1 MATFILTNSFKK
13 ILETDEVKQEL
24 YKVGYASIDKFIDV
38 IVMRL
43 NEFDASLKLKEI
55 SFHYLADTDKY
66 IGLILDE
73 QLNKKYNVCVIP
85 PKLGTRSGFLTQQ
98 VFGFVSNLILSNTPV
113 GEGDC
118 LTDKPLIVVNCML
131 GETLPNSS
139 ICNIVSAK
147 ILGFEYLDIFKRK
160 ESFDKKVNNLM
171 SYYTNLKLYK
181 DIDKDFT
188 INENVLKFNTGRLKY
203 LKGTLTNEPYYFAI
217 DSYPALVLAYR
228 EGYKIDVSSFEDWYQ
243 NSKNNKNILAFVLT
257 AKRFQMQR
265 RTNKS
270 LQQIFYGAPGSGKS
284 HEVKK
289 ESDKYPDTIRTT
301 FHPDSDYA
309 SFVGAYKPTV
319 AMEKLY
325 DEAGVPVKVGGQE
338 LSKNQITYKFVK
350 QAFLKAYV
358 KAWKKFQ
365 KAEDASHIDSQFLV
379 IEEINRGNCAQ
390 IFGDL
395 FQLLDRK
402 NGFSEYPIEADE
414 DIAKSLQDEDTPENP
429 SFGKV
434 GLQLAG
440 WQKAYIEN
448 LFQKSKD
455 KDVIVEK
462 ISMGKVL
469 VLPCN
474 LYIWATM
481 NTSDQS
487 LFPIDSAFKRRWDWK
502 YVPINT
508 KVKKWAI
515 EVEDQKYSW
524 TSFLDKMNE
533 QIFNVTHSEDK
544 KFGFFFCHA
553 DKKSDDTVEEE
564 DVISAEKFVSKVI
577 FFIYNDVFKD
587 YGFDR
592 KIFAGEDGKPI
603 QFHEYYCMDGSVDES
618 KVKKFLENVEVKPFE
633 AEQADESQE

>member
-1 MATFILTNSFKK
+1 MEEIIKHINDTNASYRQPNAGDAKNTDLFLDNEHYSLFKDSGDQITVRYDKENLTKAILFIASILPRKFDQSATHELVKFSKEFVLNQLAIIEALFTEDGKSVNTFTQVWTARKDVPQKNGKIDKRFYFNGLLKDVLYTDCKGVLCKTKFTIRNYFAGGYSDLHIIKEDDGIFDVRVTNANVPTYDNKEDG
-13 ILETDEVKQEL
+13 LEETDS
-24 YKVGYASIDKFIDV
+24 KVI
-38 IVMRL
+38 L
-43 NEFDASLKLKEI
+43 N
-55 SFHYLADTDKY
+55 
-66 IGLILDE
+66 
-73 QLNKKYNVCVIP
+73 
-85 PKLGTRSGFLTQQ
+85 
-98 VFGFVSNLILSNTPV
+98 LS
-113 GEGDC
+113 
-118 LTDKPLIVVNCML
+118 
-131 GETLPNSS
+131 S
-139 ICNIVSAK
+139 
-147 ILGFEYLDIFKRK
+147 
-160 ESFDKKVNNLM
+160 
-171 SYYTNLKLYK
+171 
-181 DIDKDFT
+181 
-188 INENVLKFNTGRLKY
+188 
-203 LKGTLTNEPYYFAI
+203 
-217 DSYPALVLAYR
+217 
-228 EGYKIDVSSFEDWYQ
+228 
-243 NSKNNKNILAFVLT
+243 
-257 AKRFQMQR
+257 
-265 RTNKS
+265 
-270 LQQIFYGAPGSGKS
+270 QQIFYGAPGTGKS
-284 HEVKK
+284 HAVKAV
-289 ESDKYPDTIRTT
+289 SDQYPDTIRTT

-365 KAEDASHIDSQFLV
+365 KAEDASHVDSQFLV

-414 DIAKSLQDEDTPENP
+414 DIAKSLLDEDTPENP

-440 WQKAYIEN
+440 WQKTYIEN

-462 ISMGKVL
+462 ISKGKVL
-469 VLPCN
+469 VLPRN

-515 EVEDQKYSW
+515 EVEGQKYSW
-524 TSFLDKMNE
+524 TSFLDNMNE
-533 QIFNVTHSEDK
+533 QIFKVTHSEDK

-592 KIFAGEDGKPI
+592 KIFEGEDGKSI
-603 QFHEYYCMDGSVDES
+603 QFHEYYHMDGSVDES
-618 KVKKFLENVEVKPFE
+618 KVKKFLENVKVKPFE
-633 AEQADESQE
+633 AEQAEEAQE

>member
-1 MATFILTNSFKK
+1 MYQYPYIEKFYQDNYSKLLSWSSPLRPSKSCPKNGAAAADKFKEFYLKTRVTSFT
-13 ILETDEVKQEL
+13 EDEVLTILNAENVEDGDTIFHQNLRMMREL
-24 YKVGYASIDKFIDV
+24 NFVISSNEGGKKYVFTDNFFSFVESNHSVDCYIIEKMMSIMSVEDLTMYFNFLIC
-38 IVMRL
+38 VMREAAIYGQVIL
-43 NEFDASLKLKEI
+43 YPDAAAKFEKVVPDVQKQKEHQARVYAVYGFKGDEARQVPQNYTPNVSYFCHAALKQLGILRK
-55 SFHYLADTDKY
+55 TDNK
-66 IGLILDE
+66 IDNMGTLELTPLGELIL
-73 QLNKKYNVCVIP
+73 NKI
-85 PKLGTRSGFLTQQ
+85 
-98 VFGFVSNLILSNTPV
+98 
-113 GEGDC
+113 E
-118 LTDKPLIVVNCML
+118 
-131 GETLPNSS
+131 E
-139 ICNIVSAK
+139 
-147 ILGFEYLDIFKRK
+147 
-160 ESFDKKVNNLM
+160 
-171 SYYTNLKLYK
+171 NLKYVKQIPCKKNLFVRHIDIK
-181 DIDKDFT
+181 D
-188 INENVLKFNTGRLKY
+188 L
-203 LKGTLTNEPYYFAI
+203 
-217 DSYPALVLAYR
+217 
-228 EGYKIDVSSFEDWYQ
+228 
-243 NSKNNKNILAFVLT
+243 
-257 AKRFQMQR
+257 
-265 RTNKS
+265 S
-270 LQQIFYGAPGSGKS
+270 LQQIYYGAPGTGKS
-284 HEVKK
+284 HAVKAV
-289 ESDKYPDTIRTT
+289 SNQYPDTIRTT

-325 DEAGVPVKVGGQE
+325 DEAGMPVKVGGQE
-338 LSKNQITYKFVK
+338 LAKNQITYKFVK

-365 KAEDASHIDSQFLV
+365 KAEDASHVDSQFLV

-414 DIAKSLQDEDTPENP
+414 DIAKSLLDEDSPENP
-429 SFGKV
+429 SFGKN

-440 WQKAYIEN
+440 WQKTYIEN

-508 KVKKWAI
+508 EVKKWAI
-515 EVEDQKYSW
+515 EVEGQKYSW

-533 QIFNVTHSEDK
+533 QIFSVTHSEDK

-577 FFIYNDVFKD
+577 FFIYNDVFKN

-592 KIFAGEDGKPI
+592 KIFEGEDGKPI
-603 QFHEYYCMDGSVDES
+603 QFHEYYYMDGSVDES
-618 KVKKFLENVEVKPFE
+618 KVKKFLENVKVKPFE
-633 AEQADESQE
+633 AEQAEEAQE

>member
-13 ILETDEVKQEL
+13 ILETDDVKQGL
-24 YKVGYASIDKFIDV
+24 QKAGYASIEKFIDT
-38 IVMRL
+38 IVVRL
-43 NEFDASLKLKEI
+43 NEFDQSLRLKEI
-55 SFHYLADTDKY
+55 SFHDLADTDKY

-73 QLNKKYNVCVIP
+73 QLNKKYNVCVVP

-98 VFGFVSNLILSNTPV
+98 VFGFVSNLILSRTSCRDGV
-113 GEGDC
+113 C
-118 LTDKPLIVVNCML
+118 LTDKPLIVVNCMF
-131 GETLPNSS
+131 GETLPNSA
-139 ICNIVSAK
+139 ICNVVSAK
-147 ILGFEYLDIFKRK
+147 ILGFEYLDIFNRK
-160 ESFDKKVNNLM
+160 ECFDEKIDNLM
-171 SYYTNLKLYK
+171 TYYTNLKLYK
-181 DIDKDFT
+181 DVDKDFS
-188 INENVLKFNTGRLKY
+188 IKENVVVFNTERLKC
-203 LKGTLTNEPYYFAI
+203 LKETLTNEPYYFAI
-217 DSYPALVLAYR
+217 NSYPALILAYR

-243 NSKNNKNILAFVLT
+243 NSKNNKNILAFVQT
-257 AKRFQMQR
+257 AKRIQNLT
-265 RTNKS
+265 RTKKT
-270 LQQIFYGAPGSGKS
+270 LQQIFYGAPGTGKS
-284 HEVKK
+284 HAVNEV
-289 ESDKYPDTIRTT
+289 SNQYPDTIRIT
-301 FHPDSDYA
+301 FHPDSDYS

-325 DEAGVPVKVGGQE
+325 DEAGVPVSVAGKE

-358 KAWKKFQ
+358 MAWKKFQ
-365 KAEDASHIDSQFLV
+365 EAEDSSQIDTQFLV

-414 DIAKSLQDEDTPENP
+414 DIAKSLLEEETPENP
-429 SFGKV
+429 SFGKE
-434 GLQLAG
+434 GLQITG
-440 WQKAYIEN
+440 WQKEYIEC

-455 KDVIVEK
+455 KNAIVEK
-462 ISMGKVL
+462 ISKGKVL

-508 KVKKWAI
+508 EIKKWVI
-515 EVEDQKYSW
+515 EVAGQKFSW
-524 TSFLDKMNE
+524 TSFLNQMNE

-553 DKKSDDTVEEE
+553 DKKSDDNVEEE

-587 YGFDR
+587 YGFER
-592 KIFAGEDGKPI
+592 QIFEDEDGKPI
-603 QFHEYYCMDGSVDES
+603 QFHEYYRMDGSVNED
-618 KVKKFLENVEVKPFE
+618 KVKRFLENLKVMPFGAAETEVT
-633 AEQADESQE
+633 QE

>member
-1 MATFILTNSFKK
+1 MYQYPYIEKFYQDNYSKLLSWSSPLRPSKSCPKNGAAAADKFKEFYLKTRVTSFT
-13 ILETDEVKQEL
+13 EDEVLTILNAENVEDGDTIFHQNLRMMREL
-24 YKVGYASIDKFIDV
+24 NFVISSNEGGKKYVFTDNFFSFVESNHSVDCYIIEKMMSIMSVEDLTMYFNFLIC
-38 IVMRL
+38 VMREAAIYGQVIL
-43 NEFDASLKLKEI
+43 YPDAAAKFEKVVPDVQKQKEHQARVYAVYGFKGDEARQVPQNYTPNVSYFCHAALKQLGILRK
-55 SFHYLADTDKY
+55 TDNK
-66 IGLILDE
+66 IDNMGTLELTPLGELIL
-73 QLNKKYNVCVIP
+73 NKI
-85 PKLGTRSGFLTQQ
+85 
-98 VFGFVSNLILSNTPV
+98 
-113 GEGDC
+113 E
-118 LTDKPLIVVNCML
+118 
-131 GETLPNSS
+131 E
-139 ICNIVSAK
+139 
-147 ILGFEYLDIFKRK
+147 
-160 ESFDKKVNNLM
+160 
-171 SYYTNLKLYK
+171 NLKYGKQIPCKKNLFVRHIDIK
-181 DIDKDFT
+181 D
-188 INENVLKFNTGRLKY
+188 L
-203 LKGTLTNEPYYFAI
+203 
-217 DSYPALVLAYR
+217 
-228 EGYKIDVSSFEDWYQ
+228 
-243 NSKNNKNILAFVLT
+243 
-257 AKRFQMQR
+257 
-265 RTNKS
+265 S
-270 LQQIFYGAPGSGKS
+270 LQQIYYGAPGTGKS
-284 HEVKK
+284 HAVKAV
-289 ESDKYPDTIRTT
+289 SNQYPDTIRTT

-325 DEAGVPVKVGGQE
+325 DEAGMPVKVGGQE
-338 LSKNQITYKFVK
+338 LAKNQITYKFVK

-365 KAEDASHIDSQFLV
+365 KAEDASHVDSQFLV

-414 DIAKSLQDEDTPENP
+414 DIAKSLLDEDSPENP
-429 SFGKV
+429 SFGKN

-440 WQKAYIEN
+440 WQKTYIEN

-515 EVEDQKYSW
+515 EVEGQKYSW

-603 QFHEYYCMDGSVDES
+603 QFHEYYRMDGSVDES

-633 AEQADESQE
+633 AEQAEEVQK

>member
-1 MATFILTNSFKK
+1 
-13 ILETDEVKQEL
+13 
-24 YKVGYASIDKFIDV
+24 
-38 IVMRL
+38 
-43 NEFDASLKLKEI
+43 
-55 SFHYLADTDKY
+55 
-66 IGLILDE
+66 
-73 QLNKKYNVCVIP
+73 
-85 PKLGTRSGFLTQQ
+85 
-98 VFGFVSNLILSNTPV
+98 
-113 GEGDC
+113 
-118 LTDKPLIVVNCML
+118 
-131 GETLPNSS
+131 
-139 ICNIVSAK
+139 
-147 ILGFEYLDIFKRK
+147 
-160 ESFDKKVNNLM
+160 
-171 SYYTNLKLYK
+171 
-181 DIDKDFT
+181 
-188 INENVLKFNTGRLKY
+188 
-203 LKGTLTNEPYYFAI
+203 
-217 DSYPALVLAYR
+217 
-228 EGYKIDVSSFEDWYQ
+228 
-243 NSKNNKNILAFVLT
+243 
-257 AKRFQMQR
+257 
-265 RTNKS
+265 
-270 LQQIFYGAPGSGKS
+270 
-284 HEVKK
+284 
-289 ESDKYPDTIRTT
+289 
-301 FHPDSDYA
+301 
-309 SFVGAYKPTV
+309 
-319 AMEKLY
+319 MEKLY

-365 KAEDASHIDSQFLV
+365 KAEDASHVDSQFLV

-414 DIAKSLQDEDTPENP
+414 DIAKSLLDEDTPENP

-440 WQKAYIEN
+440 WQKTYIEN

-462 ISMGKVL
+462 ISKGKVL
-469 VLPCN
+469 VLPRN

-515 EVEDQKYSW
+515 EVEGQKYSW
-524 TSFLDKMNE
+524 TSFLDNMNE
-533 QIFNVTHSEDK
+533 QIFKVTHSEDK

-592 KIFAGEDGKPI
+592 KIFEGEDGKSI
-603 QFHEYYCMDGSVDES
+603 QFHEYYHMDGSVDES
-618 KVKKFLENVEVKPFE
+618 KVKKFLENVKVKPFE
-633 AEQADESQE
+633 AEEAQE

>member
-1 MATFILTNSFKK
+1 MI
-13 ILETDEVKQEL
+13 
-24 YKVGYASIDKFIDV
+24 
-38 IVMRL
+38 
-43 NEFDASLKLKEI
+43 
-55 SFHYLADTDKY
+55 
-66 IGLILDE
+66 
-73 QLNKKYNVCVIP
+73 
-85 PKLGTRSGFLTQQ
+85 
-98 VFGFVSNLILSNTPV
+98 
-113 GEGDC
+113 
-118 LTDKPLIVVNCML
+118 ML
-131 GETLPNSS
+131 
-139 ICNIVSAK
+139 
-147 ILGFEYLDIFKRK
+147 
-160 ESFDKKVNNLM
+160 
-171 SYYTNLKLYK
+171 
-181 DIDKDFT
+181 
-188 INENVLKFNTGRLKY
+188 
-203 LKGTLTNEPYYFAI
+203 
-217 DSYPALVLAYR
+217 
-228 EGYKIDVSSFEDWYQ
+228 
-243 NSKNNKNILAFVLT
+243 KNI
-257 AKRFQMQR
+257 
-265 RTNKS
+265 S
-270 LQQIFYGAPGSGKS
+270 LQQIFYGAPGTGKS
-284 HEVKK
+284 HAVKAV
-289 ESDKYPDTIRTT
+289 SDQYSDTIRTT

-325 DEAGVPVKVGGQE
+325 DEAGMPVKVGGQE
-338 LSKNQITYKFVK
+338 LAKNQITYKFVK

-365 KAEDASHIDSQFLV
+365 KAEDASHVNSQFLV

-414 DIAKSLQDEDTPENP
+414 DIAKSLLDEDSPENP
-429 SFGKV
+429 SFGKN

-440 WQKAYIEN
+440 WQKTYIEN

-508 KVKKWAI
+508 EVKKWAI
-515 EVEDQKYSW
+515 EVEGQKYSW

-533 QIFNVTHSEDK
+533 QIFSVTHSEDK

-592 KIFAGEDGKPI
+592 KIFEGEDGKPI
-603 QFHEYYCMDGSVDES
+603 QFHEYYYMDGSVDES
-618 KVKKFLENVEVKPFE
+618 KVKKFLENVKVKPFE
-633 AEQADESQE
+633 AEQAEEAQE

>member
-1 MATFILTNSFKK
+1 MNIQQEYKKYLEECTKCSNTGTSAKYMVFNRVNKTIATMLGRDSF
-13 ILETDEVKQEL
+13 DL
-24 YKVGYASIDKFIDV
+24 YSCTEAA
-38 IVMRL
+38 
-43 NEFDASLKLKEI
+43 EF
-55 SFHYLADTDKY
+55 
-66 IGLILDE
+66 E
-73 QLNKKYNVCVIP
+73 QLLEKLFDSEEFKVYNKKGKEQYSTA
-85 PKLGTRSGFLTQQ
+85 LRQYLYFLRARQMFSKECTSSEQ
-98 VFGFVSNLILSNTPV
+98 
-113 GEGDC
+113 D
-118 LTDKPLIVVNCML
+118 VV
-131 GETLPNSS
+131 T
-139 ICNIVSAK
+139 V
-147 ILGFEYLDIFKRK
+147 
-160 ESFDKKVNNLM
+160 
-171 SYYTNLKLYK
+171 K
-181 DIDKDFT
+181 D
-188 INENVLKFNTGRLKY
+188 E
-203 LKGTLTNEPYYFAI
+203 
-217 DSYPALVLAYR
+217 
-228 EGYKIDVSSFEDWYQ
+228 
-243 NSKNNKNILAFVLT
+243 
-257 AKRFQMQR
+257 
-265 RTNKS
+265 S
-270 LQQIFYGAPGSGKS
+270 LQQIFYGAPGTGKS
-284 HEVKK
+284 HAVKAV
-289 ESDKYPDTIRTT
+289 SDQYPDTIRTT

-350 QAFLKAYV
+350 QAFLKANV

-365 KAEDASHIDSQFLV
+365 KAEDASHVDSQFLV

-414 DIAKSLQDEDTPENP
+414 DIAKSLLDEDTPENP

-440 WQKAYIEN
+440 WQKTYIEN

-462 ISMGKVL
+462 ISKGKVL
-469 VLPCN
+469 VLPRN

-515 EVEDQKYSW
+515 EVEGQKYSW
-524 TSFLDKMNE
+524 TSFLDNMNE
-533 QIFNVTHSEDK
+533 QIFKVTHSEDK

-564 DVISAEKFVSKVI
+564 DVICAEKFVSKVI

-592 KIFAGEDGKPI
+592 KIFEGEDGKSI
-603 QFHEYYCMDGSVDES
+603 QFHEYYHMDGSVDES
-618 KVKKFLENVEVKPFE
+618 KVKKFLENVKVKPFE
-633 AEQADESQE
+633 AEQAEEAQE